1 MSDFYQQAYSAA
13 LAEASSE
20 LEKIS
25 GEIEELSLRKSRIEK
40 AVSVLKGQID
50 FSVPKGITI
59 VLKKSR
65 RTNLYVQTR
74 VRLKNEADSSAN

>member
-50 FSVPKGITI
+50 FSLPMGITI

-65 RTNLYVQTR
+65 RANLYVQTR
-74 VRLKNEADSSAN
+74 VRLKDEGGSSAN

>member
-50 FSVPKGITI
+50 FSVPMGITI

-65 RTNLYVQTR
+65 RPNFYMQTR
-74 VRLKNEADSSAN
+74 VRLKDEAGISAN

>member
-25 GEIEELSLRKSRIEK
+25 GEIEELSLRRSRIEK

-50 FSVPKGITI
+50 FSVPVGITI

-65 RTNLYVQTR
+65 RPNLYIQTR
-74 VRLKNEADSSAN
+74 VRLKDEAGDSAN